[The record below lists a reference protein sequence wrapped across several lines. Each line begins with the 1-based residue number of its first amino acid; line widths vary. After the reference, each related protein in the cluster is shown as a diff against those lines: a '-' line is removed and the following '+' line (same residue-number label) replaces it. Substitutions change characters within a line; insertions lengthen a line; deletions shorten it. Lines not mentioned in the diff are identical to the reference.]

1 MPGAIA
7 SLYRRL
13 FPRAETSTETLDAIA
28 ASPRFYP
35 TELKLEDHPPAISFV
50 EVGQDTYRRSSFLDH
65 RMHRE
70 PKQKTLLCDARGL
83 LDRYRGAPESHV
95 GFIFHIAYCCSTLLA
110 RYLELLP
117 GTFVLKEPF
126 IPTQLAELN
135 RVPWPSESGFDSK
148 DATRLSVHLMART
161 FDPHD
166 RVVAKLADQCNAIA
180 GALMA
185 ASMPSPEA
193 RRAVFLGLELRSF
206 LLAGLK
212 TDQRRAWV
220 RRRAEL
226 AAQDVAPSLL
236 TDTDPKTLD
245 DARACAYLWLAHG
258 VLLQKLIAEVGPDRI
273 LVVDGES
280 ISDNPD
286 HAVREIAEWLG
297 LSPSDSG
304 LRTAIGDQ
312 TAGRYSKDPSQE
324 FSREHRQADLAAV
337 YAKFGSEVESGLRWA
352 GELAPRLGLDPASGT
367 MLSLPLPHGH
377 GSE

>member
-1 MPGAIA
+1 MRSAITG
-7 SLYRRL
+7 LFRQL
-13 FPRAETSTETLDAIA
+13 FPRAGASTESLDEIA

-35 TELKLEDHPPAISFV
+35 AELKIDDHPPTISFV
-50 EVGQDTYRRSSFLDH
+50 EVGRDTYRRSSFLDH

-70 PKQKTLLCDARGL
+70 PGQKTILCDARQF
-83 LDRYRGAPESHV
+83 LDRYQGANASHV
-95 GFIFHIAYCCSTLLA
+95 GFIFHVAFCCSTLLA

-135 RVPWPSESGFDSK
+135 RAPWPSERGLTSEE
-148 DATRLSVHLMART
+148 ATRLCVRLMART
-161 FDPHD
+161 FEPHD
-166 RVVAKLADQCNAIA
+166 QVIAKLADQCNAIA

-185 ASMPSPEA
+185 SSEA
-193 RRAVFLGLELRSF
+193 RKAVFLGLELRSF

-212 TDQRRAWV
+212 TDQRRIWV

-236 TDTDPKTLD
+236 ADTDPKTLD
-245 DARACAYLWLAHG
+245 DAQACAYLWMANG
-258 VLLQKLIAEVGPDRI
+258 VLLQKLIAEVGRNRL
-273 LVVDGES
+273 LVVDGET

-297 LSPSDSG
+297 LSSSESE
-304 LRTAIGDQ
+304 LRTAISDQ
-312 TAGRYSKDPSQE
+312 TTSRYSKDPSQE
-324 FSREHRQADLAAV
+324 FSREHRQTDLAAV
-337 YAKFGSEVESGLRWA
+337 YSKFGSEVESGLRWA
-352 GELAPRLGLDPASGT
+352 AEIAPRLGLDPASGT
-367 MLSLPLPHGH
+367 MLSLALPYGY

>member
-1 MPGAIA
+1 MRSAFTG
-7 SLYRRL
+7 L
-13 FPRAETSTETLDAIA
+13 FRQLFSSDGTPPENLDAVI

-35 TELKLEDHPPAISFV
+35 TELKIEEHPPTISLV
-50 EVGQDTYRRSSFLDH
+50 EVTRDTYRRSSFLDH

-70 PKQKTLLCDARGL
+70 PKQKRMACGAREL
-83 LDRYRGAPESHV
+83 VDRYQGAPAGHV
-95 GFIFHIAYCCSTLLA
+95 GFIFHVAFCCSTLLA

-135 RVPWPSESGFDSK
+135 RVPWPPGRGLDSTE
-148 DATRLSVHLMART
+148 ATRLCVHLMART

-166 RVVAKLADQCNAIA
+166 RVIAKLADQCNAVA

-185 ASMPSPEA
+185 SSSA

-226 AAQDVAPSLL
+226 AAQDVAPSSLA
-236 TDTDPKTLD
+236 DTDPKSLD
-245 DARACAYLWLAHG
+245 DAQACAYLWLTHG
-258 VLLQKLIAEVGPDRI
+258 VLLQKLIAEVGAYSV

-280 ISDNPD
+280 ISDTPD
-286 HAVREIAEWLG
+286 HAVRETAEWLG
-297 LSPSDSG
+297 LSPSETD
-304 LRTAIGDQ
+304 LRVAIGNE
-312 TAGRYSKDPSQE
+312 TASRYSKDPLQE
-324 FSREHRQADLAAV
+324 FSREHRRADLAAI
-337 YAKFGSEVESGLRWA
+337 YAKFGNEVESGLGWA
-352 GELAPRLGLDPASGT
+352 AELAPHLCLDPASGT
-367 MLSLPLPHGH
+367 MLAQRA
-377 GSE
+377 

>member
-1 MPGAIA
+1 MRSAITG
-7 SLYRRL
+7 LFRQL
-13 FPRAETSTETLDAIA
+13 FPRTGTSTENPDEIA

-70 PKQKTLLCDARGL
+70 SKQKTVLCDARQL
-83 LDRYRGAPESHV
+83 LDLYDRAP
-95 GFIFHIAYCCSTLLA
+95 GGRAAFIFHVAFCCSTLLA

-117 GTFVLKEPF
+117 DAFVLKEPF

-135 RVPWPSESGFDSK
+135 RAPWPSKSGLTSGE
-148 DATRLSVHLMART
+148 ATKLCVRLMART
-161 FDPHD
+161 FDQQD
-166 RVVAKLADQCNAIA
+166 IAIVKLNDQCNAIA

-185 ASMPSPEA
+185 SSDAP
-193 RRAVFLGLELRSF
+193 RAVFLGVELRSF

-236 TDTDPKTLD
+236 ADIDPKTLD
-245 DARACAYLWLAHG
+245 DAQACAYLWLANG
-258 VLLQKLIAEVGPDRI
+258 VLLQKLIAEVGRDRL

-280 ISDNPD
+280 VSDNPQ
-286 HAVREIAEWLG
+286 HVVKEVAEWLG
-297 LSPSDSG
+297 LSPSESD
-304 LRTAIGDQ
+304 LRAAIGDQ
-312 TAGRYSKDPSQE
+312 TAGRYSKDPSHE

-337 YAKFGSEVESGLRWA
+337 YLKFGSEVESGLRWA
-352 GELAPRLGLDPASGT
+352 AEIAPRLGLDPASGT
-367 MLSLPLPHGH
+367 MLALC
-377 GSE
+377 

>member
-1 MPGAIA
+1 MRSAFTG
-7 SLYRRL
+7 LFRQL
-13 FPRAETSTETLDAIA
+13 FPLAGTSTANLDAIA

-35 TELKLEDHPPAISFV
+35 AELKLEGKPGDRAPAISFV

-70 PKQKTLLCDARGL
+70 PRQKTIVCDARQL
-83 LDRYRGAPESHV
+83 LDRYPGAPASHV
-95 GFIFHIAYCCSTLLA
+95 GFIFHVAFCCSTLLA

-117 GTFVLKEPF
+117 GVFVLKEPF

-135 RVPWPSESGFDSK
+135 RVPWPSDSGLDSK
-148 DATRLSVHLMART
+148 DATRLCVRLMART
-161 FDPHD
+161 FNPGD
-166 RVVAKLADQCNAIA
+166 RVIAKLADQCNAIA

-185 ASMPSPEA
+185 ASMSSPDA
-193 RRAVFLGLELRSF
+193 PRAVFLGLELRSF

-226 AAQDVAPSLL
+226 ARQDVAPSPLA
-236 TDTDPKTLD
+236 DTDPKALD
-245 DARACAYLWLAHG
+245 DAQACAYLWLANG
-258 VLLQKLIAEVGPDRI
+258 VLLQKLIAEAGPDRI

-280 ISDNPD
+280 VSDNPQ
-286 HAVREIAEWLG
+286 HVVREIAEWLG
-297 LSPSDSG
+297 LSPSDSELG
-304 LRTAIGDQ
+304 TAISDQ

-337 YAKFGSEVESGLRWA
+337 YAKFGNEVESGLRWA
-352 GELAPRLGLDPASGT
+352 AELARRLGLDPASGT
-367 MLSLPLPHGH
+367 MLAITQRT
-377 GSE
+377 